1 MKLEGISS
9 ALGFD
14 LGVKDQAHAVEGE
27 GFKDLLAVA
36 AESGDA
42 KSLREACEAFES
54 FFIEKLF
61 KQMRSGTAN
70 DGFIEKSNARAT
82 FEGMLDEQMSKEM
95 SKAGGI
101 GLADYMFDSLKRAY
115 GIQEETSKSTS
126 DDLLSKL

>member
-9 ALGFD
+9 AIGFD
-14 LGVKDQAHAVEGE
+14 PGVKEPAHTVEGE

-61 KQMRSGTAN
+61 KQMRAGTSTE
-70 DGFIEKSNARAT
+70 GFIEKSNARAT

-115 GIQEETSKSTS
+115 GLEEEPSKASS
-126 DDLLSKL
+126 EDLLSKL